1 MKTVFN
7 KTILQTQLQKYFFYN
22 LKMMFLKQCFNFM
35 QTHPNSL
42 GNVRSRMSFLSL
54 DASKKKEDRSELAS
68 PFQFLPVLSRLTGLI
83 WHEGHMWE
91 WHNKEKPSRTKAV
104 NSVPGQV
111 YFKYCLSYCYWQIT
125 IYQSLV
131 NEWQEKY

>member
-22 LKMMFLKQCFNFM
+22 LKMMLLKQCFNFM

-42 GNVRSRMSFLSL
+42 GNLRSRMSFLSL
-54 DASKKKEDRSELAS
+54 DAWKKKEDRSELAS

-83 WHEGHMWE
+83 
-91 WHNKEKPSRTKAV
+91 
-104 NSVPGQV
+104 
-111 YFKYCLSYCYWQIT
+111 
-125 IYQSLV
+125 
-131 NEWQEKY
+131 